1 MFGQLLPA
9 KAEQVVDC
17 AEVGVLVCLG
27 GMCMPGQPSF
37 VANGMIGMTPQMMPQ
52 MQVSMCILQT
62 ETFKIHWSAIALIQR

>member
-1 MFGQLLPA
+1 M
-9 KAEQVVDC
+9 
-17 AEVGVLVCLG
+17 LVCLG

-62 ETFKIHWSAIALIQR
+62 ETFKIHWSAIPLIQR